1 MRKISF
7 KMTVETTSPHKD
19 GLDFEKQIRK
29 VLAKMWRSQPLGA
42 FGGNVNEYRC
52 TVLPQRV

>member
-7 KMTVETTSPHKD
+7 EMTVETTSTQQD

-29 VLAKMWRSQPLGA
+29 VLAKTWRSQPLGA
-42 FGGNVNEYRC
+42 LGGNVNECFC
-52 TVLPQRV
+52 TVGPQRV